1 MNTHTKLDL
10 TKPIYVNNTK
20 TNIYYFPNFIE
31 KQSSQHIFKTLY
43 KETKWNQDSI
53 KVYGKVYPQPRLTH
67 LFANNNK
74 TYKYSNITM
83 TPSIFPKEI
92 LQIKSQIDTLTNL
105 DFTTCLANLYRDGSD
120 SNGWHAD
127 NEKELGPDPIIAS
140 VSLGAARWF
149 HLKHKKDKTLKTKI
163 LLEDGS
169 LLLMKEG
176 TQTDWLHQI
185 PKTKKVIEPRI
196 NLTFRIIK

>member
-1 MNTHTKLDL
+1 MNTLTKLHL
-10 TKPIYVNNTK
+10 TKPVYVNNTK

-31 KQSSQHIFKTLY
+31 KQSSQYIFKNLY
-43 KETKWNQDSI
+43 KETKWNQDFI

-83 TPSIFPKEI
+83 TPSIFPKEV

-149 HLKHKKDKTLKTKI
+149 HLKNKKDKTLKTKI
-163 LLEDGS
+163 LLENGS